1 MLPFLAD
8 YLETLRSLHA
18 DMEHTLD
25 GLPPEALD
33 WSPGPDMNSLSV
45 LATHVAGS
53 ERYWIGDVAGG
64 EPSGRDREAEFR
76 AKSLTAKALAARLA
90 KTLAHSQ
97 AVLERLTLHDL
108 ELQRPSSM
116 HDNRAFSVGWALAHA
131 LEHTAQHLGQMQLTR
146 QLWEQRNA

>member
-8 YLETLRSLHA
+8 YFETLRNLHA
-18 DMEHTLD
+18 DIERALD

-33 WSPGPDMNSLSV
+33 WSPGLEMNSLSV

-64 EPSGRDREAEFR
+64 NPSGRDREAEFR
-76 AKSLTAKALAARLA
+76 VQDLKAEALAARLA
-90 KTLAHSQ
+90 ETLAHSQ

-108 ELQRPSSM
+108 EVQRASPM
-116 HDNRAFSVGWALAHA
+116 HDNRAFSVGWSLAHA

-146 QLWEQRNA
+146 QLWEQHA